1 MDLDKVFSTDVS
13 LEEEGVWIT
22 LDEASA
28 IKIARLNNKA
38 FKQLAAKIGKQS
50 KIIAKHTDDIPE
62 ETLIHLIAKTILL
75 DWKGIKVKG
84 KEVVYSV
91 ENAIKFMT
99 EYKDFRDL
107 VIELANE
114 KETFRRAEIEEN
126 KEKLKKS

>member
-38 FKQLAAKIGKQS
+38 FKQLATKIGKQS

-62 ETLIHLIAKTILL
+62 ETLIQLIAKTILL

-114 KETFRRAEIEEN
+114 KETFRRVEIEEN